1 MITSGPQENK
11 ENFVCL
17 FAFTVPWHVPA
28 GSDGRLK
35 HQIEGDGWREVI
47 SCGGRLDVVFHK
59 EVRQFLLGVVVHL
72 KFMKTDV

>member
-1 MITSGPQENK
+1 MNDSRPQKNK
-11 ENFVCL
+11 EQVELCF
-17 FAFTVPWHVPA
+17 FTVPLHIPA
-28 GSDGRLK
+28 RSDGRLK

-72 KFMKTDV
+72 KFMKMDM